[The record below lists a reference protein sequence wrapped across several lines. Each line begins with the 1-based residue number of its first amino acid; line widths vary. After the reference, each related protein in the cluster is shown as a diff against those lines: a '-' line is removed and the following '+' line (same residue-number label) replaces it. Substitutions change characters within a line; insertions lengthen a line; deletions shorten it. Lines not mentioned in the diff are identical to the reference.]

1 MDSALL
7 CRAFDFAC
15 AAHGDQVRKGHP
27 VPFIAHPMA
36 VSSLVLEYGGDTETA
51 AAALL
56 HDTIEDTP
64 TTAESLREAFG
75 ERVAAIVV
83 ACTDNLPPCPP
94 EWRARKERFLR
105 DVRQADSAV
114 HLVFAADKLHNARD
128 VVREQREIGD
138 AAFRIFV
145 GRKDGTLWYYR
156 AALNVLDETAGDDP
170 GLRALLGDL
179 RREVETMESL
189 AGQ

>member
-1 MDSALL
+1 MNPDLL

-15 AAHGDQVRKGHP
+15 TAHGDQIRKGHP

-36 VSSLVLEYGGDTETA
+36 VSALVLEYGGDKETA

-56 HDTIEDTP
+56 HDTLEDTP
-64 TTAESLREAFG
+64 TTADDLQAAFG
-75 ERVAAIVV
+75 PRVAAIVV
-83 ACTDNLPPCPP
+83 ACTDNLPPCPTD
-94 EWRARKERFLR
+94 WRERKERFLR
-105 DVRQADSAV
+105 GVRFADPAV

-138 AAFRIFV
+138 AAFRIFQ

-156 AALNVLDETAGDDP
+156 ASLAVLEEAGDDHS
-170 GLRALLGDL
+170 GLRSLLGDL
-179 RREVETMESL
+179 RREVETMELL
-189 AGQ
+189 AGV